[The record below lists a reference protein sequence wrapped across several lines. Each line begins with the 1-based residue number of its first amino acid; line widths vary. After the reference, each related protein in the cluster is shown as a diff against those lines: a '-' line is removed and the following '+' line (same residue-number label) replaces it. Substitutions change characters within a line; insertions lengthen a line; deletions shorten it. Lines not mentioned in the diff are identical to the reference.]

1 MEALNVGYNNIVL
14 KEKVVA
20 IVNTDSKP
28 ARRLKERAERE
39 GRLIDATSGRKA
51 RTLILTSSNHII
63 LSSINARTLSQR
75 ISEEKK

>member
-1 MEALNVGYNNIVL
+1 MGTLNIGYNNIVL

-39 GRLIDATSGRKA
+39 GRLIDATSGRKTRA
-51 RTLILTSSNHII
+51 LILTDSNHVI
-63 LSSINARTLSQR
+63 LSSINVRTLSQR